1 MASRPPSPPS
11 PPEWEEPDASPG
23 PDMFAAVADEPSPT
37 TVSEPSEAP
46 PLVSPEPPADPPALL
61 ASEAPADTRPTGSPV
76 EPAGPP
82 RPPPLAGQ
90 APFPPPGALASP
102 GLSPP
107 VKDAPLPHQQP
118 WLPISLALGCVGVV
132 GEYLLVVLAWNARCP
147 ADSFVKDGMA
157 SLPLVVIAGASQ
169 FVFWFC
175 LGHYLT
181 GRYSGQPLAFRRR
194 WLIATLAA
202 LVVNLLTL
210 PILAFTVSCVSPSG
224 IVIQNNVLGGAR
236 RYAWTDVAK
245 IESVCA
251 PSPTG
256 TLGGWK
262 VQYFLRMKDGGLIP
276 LGRAG
281 AENEGLHFAQIV
293 PALNGRQIPIDTS
306 GVAAG
311 CPPVETTP
319 VNAAPAPRTPPHL
332 AAHHR
337 HVRHARACFRV
348 LTDPSQNQC

>member
-1 MASRPPSPPS
+1 MVSGPPSPPS
-11 PPEWEEPDASPG
+11 PPEPEEPAAPPA
-23 PDMFAAVADEPSPT
+23 PDPFAAAADVPSPT
-37 TVSEPSEAP
+37 MVTEPG
-46 PLVSPEPPADPPALL
+46 EPPPPVPSGEGA
-61 ASEAPADTRPTGSPV
+61 AS
-76 EPAGPP
+76 AGPP
-82 RPPPLAGQ
+82 RQPPAGH
-90 APFPPPGALASP
+90 AAFPPPWTYTAPAGPTPAAEH
-102 GLSPP
+102 
-107 VKDAPLPHQQP
+107 PLPHQQP
-118 WLPISLALGCVGVV
+118 WLLVSLALGCLGVV
-132 GEYLLVVLAWNARCP
+132 AEYLLAVVAWNARCP

-157 SLPLVVIAGASQ
+157 SLPLVVIAGISQ

-194 WLIATLAA
+194 WLIAMLVA
-202 LVVNLLTL
+202 LGVNIVTF

-224 IVIQNNVLGGAR
+224 IVIQNDVLGGAR

-251 PSPTG
+251 PSSTG

-262 VQYFLRMKDGGLIP
+262 VQYFLRMNDGALVP

-311 CPPVETTP
+311 CPPVETTQ
-319 VNAAPAPRTPPHL
+319 VNTSAAPPAPPHP
-332 AAHHR
+332 AVHHR
-337 HVRHARACFRV
+337 RVRHTRACLRV
-348 LTDPSQNQC
+348 LTDPSQDQC